1 VNCRAEVLRDIVAHA
16 LEARPA
22 ECCGVLIGA
31 GSDILEAVRSP
42 NRSAAPDRYEIDPKV
57 HIDARRAA
65 RLRGLSV
72 LGFYH
77 SHPHSS
83 AEPSPVD
90 IAEASYPD
98 SLYLIVGLGQD
109 QMEGTAGARL
119 FRLMPAGFVNE
130 PLVVADER

>member
-1 VNCRAEVLRDIVAHA
+1 M
-16 LEARPA
+16 
-22 ECCGVLIGA
+22 
-31 GSDILEAVRSP
+31 
-42 NRSAAPDRYEIDPKV
+42 SAAPDRYELDPTV

-83 AEPSPVD
+83 PEPSPVD

-98 SLYLIVGLGQD
+98 SLYLIVGLGRD
-109 QMEGTAGARL
+109 HVEGAAEVRL
-119 FRLMPAGFVNE
+119 FRLTPAGFVNV
-130 PLVVADER
+130 PFVVAGDR